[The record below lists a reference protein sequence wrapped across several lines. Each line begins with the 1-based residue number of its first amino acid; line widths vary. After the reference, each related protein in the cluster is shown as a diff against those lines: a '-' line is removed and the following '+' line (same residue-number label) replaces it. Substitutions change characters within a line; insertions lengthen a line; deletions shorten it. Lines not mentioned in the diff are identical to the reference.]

1 VIEKDIYVEKKIVVA
16 GSINMDLVAS
26 IERMPATGETISGT
40 NFATYPGGKG
50 ANQAVAAA
58 RLGAPVAMIGRLGN
72 DLFGTQLR
80 HQLEADHIDTSSIA
94 TVDLPSGCAVIMVD
108 RGGANSIIVIPGA
121 NAALRSEDLTQ
132 YEDVLR
138 HASIILAQLEIPME
152 TVTRLAEI
160 ARATNV
166 PFVLDPAPAQTLPA
180 ALLRNVTWLTP
191 NESEAR
197 SILRD
202 LGYGDDVVL
211 TPQTAPAAAE
221 KLLATGVRNV
231 ILKMGSQGA
240 YVAGQDTSAVFVAPF
255 TVHAVD
261 TTAAGDAFNGGFAY
275 ALTQEDM
282 NPRDSVRF
290 ASAVAAVSIT
300 RAGAQPSMP
309 ALEEVKALL

>member
-1 VIEKDIYVEKKIVVA
+1 VIEKDIYVEKRIVVA

-26 IERMPATGETISGT
+26 IERMPATGETISGA

-58 RLGAPVAMIGRLGN
+58 RLGASVTMIGRLGK

-80 HQLEADHIDTSSIA
+80 HQLEADHIDTSNVT

-108 RGGANSIIVIPGA
+108 GRGANSIIVIPGA
-121 NAALRSEDLTQ
+121 NGALSAEDLTQ
-132 YEDVLR
+132 YKEVLH

-160 ARATNV
+160 ARAANV
-166 PFVLDPAPAQTLPA
+166 PFVLDPAPAQPLPS

-202 LGYGDDVVL
+202 LDYGDDTTL

-221 KLLATGVRNV
+221 KLLATGIRNV

-240 YVAGQDTSAVFVAPF
+240 YVAGQDTSPAFIAPF
-255 TVHAVD
+255 AVDAVD

-275 ALTQEDM
+275 ALTQAKMIPQDA
-282 NPRDSVRF
+282 VRF
-290 ASAVAAVSIT
+290 ASAVAAVSVT

-309 ALEEVKALL
+309 TLEEVKVLL